1 MGQVL
6 IVEDDPATGK
16 LLAELMRRR
25 GFQPSVLSEGKLAHS
40 WARQHHP
47 ELIVLDLMLPDIDG
61 FSVCEELKLDRETNL
76 IPIVMVTPLDDPKHR
91 VHGFKVGANCYLAK
105 PFASKQLDCAICAA
119 REWRQRLEEC
129 GARGEVQFHLQSD
142 TEYLDALN
150 KLLSSLF
157 LHSGLTEVQA
167 KQLTMAVREM
177 GSNAIEWGHQKQVN
191 RLVAVT
197 YRMEADKVTV
207 LIQDTGPGFDRTNLS
222 HAASPDDPMSH
233 LLVREELGI
242 RDGGFGILMA
252 NGLVDELEY
261 NECGNEVR
269 LVKYIKR
276 Q

>member
-1 MGQVL
+1 MGQAL
-6 IVEDDPATGK
+6 IVEDDPDTGK

-25 GFQPSVLSEGKLAHS
+25 GYQSTVLGEGNLAHP

-47 ELIVLDLMLPDIDG
+47 DLILLDLMLPDIDG
-61 FSVCEELKLDRETNL
+61 FSVCEALKLDRETNL
-76 IPIVMVTPLDDPKHR
+76 IPIIMVTALDDPKHR
-91 VHGFKVGANCYLAK
+91 VHGFKVGANCYLTK
-105 PFASKQLDCAICAA
+105 PFSSEQLDTVIADVKCW
-119 REWRQRLEEC
+119 REGLVQC

-142 TEYLDALN
+142 AEYLDALN

-191 RLVAVT
+191 RLVAIT
-197 YRMEADKVTV
+197 YRMEADKVTI
-207 LIQDTGPGFDRTNLS
+207 LIQDTGPGFDRSKLA
-222 HAASPDDPMSH
+222 HAANPDDPMSH
-233 LLVREELGI
+233 LMVREELGI

-252 NGLVDELEY
+252 NGLVDELQY

-269 LVKYIKR
+269 LVKYIKK
-276 Q
+276 